1 MVLQSEGSPHR
12 HRRLTVNRQLSTVGD
27 ETRTAFSTKGV
38 TTVGQPGALLGLQK
52 TNLRQQAVTALR
64 SAITSGELRP
74 RSALVETELSERLQ
88 ISRGT
93 LREALRQLQQEGL
106 VATGARGRL
115 HVRHLDTK
123 EIEDIFAVRAA
134 LEGLAASAVA
144 THPDRKKIVAGLRAS
159 LDLMSRAREDDTLDD
174 RIEADLDFHRLLC
187 RSADNE
193 TLLHSWSNLEGS
205 IRMSIMYAGR
215 GKAVG
220 NMDTDRHHEVVD
232 AIDTGDSHAAAEAI
246 RQHMNWAASNLVGRA
261 GGSTSTAQ

>member
-1 MVLQSEGSPHR
+1 M
-12 HRRLTVNRQLSTVGD
+12 
-27 ETRTAFSTKGV
+27 
-38 TTVGQPGALLGLQK
+38 GQPGALLGLQK

-106 VATGARGRL
+106 VVTGARGRL

-123 EIEDIFAVRAA
+123 EIQDIFSVRGA
-134 LEGLAASAVA
+134 LEGLAAAEIARHSE
-144 THPDRKKIVAGLRAS
+144 RLRIVAELRAA
-159 LDLMSRAREDDTLDD
+159 LELLNQAPKDETLDD

-193 TLLHSWSNLEGS
+193 TLLHSWTSLEGS

-215 GKAVG
+215 DRALGNMDADRHHDMVDAIESGIPDDATAAVRKHMMWAVG
-220 NMDTDRHHEVVD
+220 N
-232 AIDTGDSHAAAEAI
+232 
-246 RQHMNWAASNLVGRA
+246 LVA
-261 GGSTSTAQ
+261 

>member
-1 MVLQSEGSPHR
+1 M
-12 HRRLTVNRQLSTVGD
+12 
-27 ETRTAFSTKGV
+27 
-38 TTVGQPGALLGLQK
+38 GQPGALLGLQK

-106 VATGARGRL
+106 VVTGARGRL

-123 EIEDIFAVRAA
+123 EINDIFSVRGA
-134 LEGLAASAVA
+134 LEGLAAAEIA
-144 THPDRKKIVAGLRAS
+144 RHPERPRIVAELRAA
-159 LDLMSRAREDDTLDD
+159 LQLLNQAPKDETLDD

-193 TLLHSWSNLEGS
+193 TLLHSWTSLEGS

-215 GKAVG
+215 DRALG
-220 NMDTDRHHEVVD
+220 NMDADRHHEMVD
-232 AIDTGDSHAAAEAI
+232 AIEAGVPDDATAAV
-246 RQHMNWAASNLVGRA
+246 RDHMMWAVGNLVA
-261 GGSTSTAQ
+261 

>member
-1 MVLQSEGSPHR
+1 M
-12 HRRLTVNRQLSTVGD
+12 
-27 ETRTAFSTKGV
+27 
-38 TTVGQPGALLGLQK
+38 VGQSGTLLGLQK

-64 SAITSGELRP
+64 TAITSGELRP

-106 VATGARGRL
+106 VVTGARGRL
-115 HVRHLDTK
+115 FVRHLDTK
-123 EIEDIFAVRAA
+123 EILDIFSVRAA
-134 LEGLAASAVA
+134 LEGLAAAQIA
-144 THPDRKKIVAGLRAS
+144 KHDERPRIVADLRAA
-159 LDLMSRAREDDTLDD
+159 LDLMRKAPRDETLDA

-215 GKAVG
+215 DRAVG
-220 NMDTDRHHEVVD
+220 NMDADRHLDIVD
-232 AIDTGDSHAAAEAI
+232 AIDAGDPSDAALAVRA
-246 RQHMNWAASNLVGRA
+246 HMTWAVDNLVA
-261 GGSTSTAQ
+261 

>member
-1 MVLQSEGSPHR
+1 MS
-12 HRRLTVNRQLSTVGD
+12 
-27 ETRTAFSTKGV
+27 
-38 TTVGQPGALLGLQK
+38 QPGALLGLQK

-64 SAITSGELRP
+64 TAITSGELLP

-106 VATGARGRL
+106 VVTGARGRL
-115 HVRHLDTK
+115 YVRHLDTK
-123 EIEDIFAVRAA
+123 EIADIFAVRAA
-134 LEGLAASAVA
+134 LESLAASIVA
-144 THPDRKKIVAGLRAS
+144 ARPDRTAIISELRGA
-159 LDLMSRAREDDTLDD
+159 LDRMSQAPSEDTLDD

-193 TLLHSWSNLEGS
+193 TLLHTWTNLEGS

-220 NMDTDRHHEVVD
+220 NMDTDRHHEMVD
-232 AIDTGDSHAAAEAI
+232 AIDTGDPHTAAQAV
-246 RQHMNWAASNLVGRA
+246 RTHMDWAASNLVA
-261 GGSTSTAQ
+261 

>member
-1 MVLQSEGSPHR
+1 M
-12 HRRLTVNRQLSTVGD
+12 
-27 ETRTAFSTKGV
+27 
-38 TTVGQPGALLGLQK
+38 GQPGALLGLQK

-106 VATGARGRL
+106 VVTGARGRL

-123 EIEDIFAVRAA
+123 EIQDIFSVRAA
-134 LEGLAASAVA
+134 LEGLAASAIA
-144 THPDRKKIVAGLRAS
+144 RHPERPLVIARLRAA
-159 LDLMSRAREDDTLDD
+159 LELMGQAPKDETLDD

-193 TLLHSWSNLEGS
+193 TLLHSWTNLEGS

-215 GKAVG
+215 ERAVG
-220 NMDTDRHHEVVD
+220 NMDTDRHHEIVD
-232 AIDTGDSHAAAEAI
+232 AIEAGDPEDAALAV
-246 RQHMNWAASNLVGRA
+246 RTHMSWAVSNLVA
-261 GGSTSTAQ
+261 